1 MKKTAIPVEAF
12 YILAYLILMSLAGAT
27 LYFYIESQS
36 LGPNYRISAAS
47 IIEESESIKKL
58 VDQER
63 LFVLETVIFFLGS
76 QGGVV
81 NLNEY
86 NDYNISLIPASD
98 SATLSCLNNLKS
110 LNNNQYPTK
119 EISSRCITN
128 LDYYL
133 NPESIGAWKCDD
145 KTRYYATCSN
155 IGNFKVC
162 CESFN
167 IANQGFNCH
176 EACLSAL
183 DFDVSNCQDKTFCGA
198 LWCKENNLE
207 IPESFQG
214 VQYYYKISQKHP
226 GFFCPSPISYNPEYS
241 YASGVFW
248 QGLDKNSIMKN
259 LIDLSNKYFYL
270 PNPNFKSYISRVYQ
284 KDLKIA
290 FQLIYK
296 GCTQESCE
304 FSWVPSGE
312 STQSFEITGL
322 GGIPMVRMSSDI
334 LSLQSINIP
343 LLDMIDYS
351 REIIEGRKIE
361 DFFSSTLSDN
371 VLVKHD
377 SNLLPINNLPKDW
390 KNYFS
395 KYSGTNDYGGVYDD
409 SKCGQDYLNNNDYEC
424 LMQHVSTKLYSAI
437 SAPMKSERESGMEF
451 SLRPVFNFISS
462 SLGGVIKVADCKN
475 NVCDFGETF
484 QSCPSDCDWEV
495 IIPNLIG
502 LSCSYNREST
512 SERAI
517 CERFYSD
524 SQDRFTCRNN
534 LENNLLDNKIELSE
548 LPCITDG
555 NIELEA
561 FYNNKT
567 HAGAVDTCI
576 YLLLARD
583 CQRAACGDG
592 VCDFNESYSS
602 CPEDCS
608 NLRLYCGDGITTVTE
623 DCPTDTLSQKSYTL
637 SLDSGKYS
645 LFVKGKGN
653 TTANLRISAAS
664 ATFNFS
670 LNSESN
676 SEYYTQATIFDNVIG
691 RCSYNTYLPNK
702 PLSYYKSFG
711 CCPLSNYTENGCQI
725 EVESNN
731 AYCTQMNNGYGMSQ
745 VGSYCSLDNS
755 ASGRIDY
762 DLSTFDLPS
771 PAVINLTISNLKGSI
786 ESIEIIR
793 MQYDNTF
800 NVTSAIKKGIN
811 INLGGSYEY
820 YTETKEC
827 ISAVGANAVDYNDFS
842 NDELWYSM
850 LCLRSRGKNW
860 INIIE
865 NYTAL
870 FNKFESTLGETQK
883 NNIDN
888 FIKNYTISLSVV
900 NGEVI
905 VTFTNDCP
913 IGGCVFQLK
922 ENPELLWNYEITEPM
937 QTFAENELII
947 NRLREIQQSTNYLS
961 LPVKWI
967 FAYNDKVR
975 IDQSN
980 SELKDNAACDLVYD
994 EVTKKSAP
1002 DCGCKSNC
1010 EDELLCTFDFSALP
1024 MNELVNK
1031 LYHFKAIFIDNQ
1043 TYKANG
1049 VVGSQ

>member
-98 SATLSCLNNLKS
+98 SATTACLLNLKT

-128 LDYYL
+128 LNYYL

-145 KTRYYATCSN
+145 KTRYYATCNN
-155 IGNFKVC
+155 IGNFRVC

-167 IANQGFNCH
+167 AANQGFNCH

-183 DFDVSNCQDKTFCGA
+183 DFNVSYCQDKTFCGA

-214 VQYYYKISQKHP
+214 VQYYYKISQKYP

-241 YASGVFW
+241 YGPGVFW

-296 GCTQESCE
+296 GCNQESCE
-304 FSWVPSGE
+304 FSWVPNGE
-312 STQSFEITGL
+312 STQNFEITGL

-343 LLDMIDYS
+343 LIDMIDYS

-361 DFFSSTLSDN
+361 DFFSNTLSNN
-371 VLVKHD
+371 VLVKRE
-377 SNLLPINNLPKDW
+377 SNLLPMNNLPKDW

-437 SAPMKSERESGMEF
+437 SAPMKSSRESGMEF
-451 SLRPVFNFISS
+451 NLRPIFNFISS
-462 SLGGVIKVADCKN
+462 SLGGVIKVSNCGN

-484 QSCPSDCDWEV
+484 QLCPNDCDWEA
-495 IIPNLIG
+495 IMPNNINCEYEG
-502 LSCSYNREST
+502 ST
-512 SERAI
+512 SVTKI
-517 CERFYSD
+517 CERFYPPS
-524 SQDRFTCRNN
+524 SRLNCRTN
-534 LENNLLDNKIELSE
+534 LNREPGPLGSGIDISKE
-548 LPCITDG
+548 PCVING
-555 NIELEA
+555 NSELEA

-567 HAGAVDTCI
+567 HSGTVDICT

-583 CQRAACGDG
+583 CQKAACGDG
-592 VCDFNESYSS
+592 VCDFTESYNS
-602 CPEDCS
+602 CPQDCS
-608 NLRLYCGDGITTVTE
+608 NLRLYCGDGIASTNE
-623 DCPTDTLSQKSYTL
+623 NCPTETLSQKAYTL
-637 SLDSGKYS
+637 NLDSGKYS
-645 LFVKGKGN
+645 VFVKGNGN
-653 TTANLRISAAS
+653 TTANLRVSTTSTNFEFSISA
-664 ATFNFS
+664 
-670 LNSESN
+670 ESN
-676 SEYYTQATIFDNVIG
+676 GEYYTQATMFDNSIG
-691 RCSYNTYLPNK
+691 RCSYNTYLPERT
-702 PLSYYKSFG
+702 LSYYKSFG
-711 CCPLSNYTENGCQI
+711 CCPLANYTTAGCQV
-725 EVESNN
+725 EVTSNN

-745 VGSYCSLDNS
+745 VGSYCSLNNPD
-755 ASGRIDY
+755 SGRIDY
-762 DLSTFDLPS
+762 DLDTFDLPS
-771 PAVINLTISNLKGSI
+771 PAVITVTVSNLKGSI

-800 NVTSAIKKGIN
+800 NVTSTIKKGVN
-811 INLGGSYEY
+811 VDLGGSYEY
-820 YTETKEC
+820 YTGTKEC
-827 ISAVGANAVDYNDFS
+827 VSAIGANAVNYDAFS

-850 LCLRSRGKNW
+850 LCLRSKGHNW

-865 NYTAL
+865 NYTSL
-870 FNKFESTLGETQK
+870 FNKFELELGETQK
-883 NNIDN
+883 NSIDD
-888 FIKNYTISLSVV
+888 FIKTYNITLSVV
-900 NGEVI
+900 NGEVM
-905 VTFTNDCP
+905 VTYTNDCP
-913 IGGCVFQLK
+913 IDGCSFQLK
-922 ENPELLWNYEITEPM
+922 ENPELLWNYKITEPM

-961 LPVKWI
+961 LPIKWI

-1002 DCGCKSNC
+1002 DCGCKNNC
-1010 EDELLCTFDFSALP
+1010 EDEILCNFNFSALP
-1024 MNELVNK
+1024 MNEIVSK